1 MKGRNDKEV
10 MERERSSEK
19 NRVKRGQEG
28 NIGRAKAWREKES

>member
-10 MERERSSEK
+10 MERERSEK

-28 NIGRAKAWREKES
+28 NIGRGKAWREKES